1 MLAEER
7 FVFGSTQEILGEDL
21 IVLADWPS
29 FQAIFEDLPA
39 DAYLSDGGTYRQR
52 RFGRFI
58 YTSDDNE
65 LVLQPHRP
73 YSQPKYFN
81 PLNGGMKRH
90 FAPLTEAI
98 LNNRVV
104 QRVLQLLG
112 TGYSTLEDQPCW
124 RINTYFNRIVTCAE
138 EMGKPVPEGMHRDG
152 VKFSCLLMANHIN
165 FTGGNST
172 LFDMLTHKPV
182 FEGRLGAGGQMLVFR
197 DDAVLHNTTDIRPAD
212 PKLSGYRDVLVIEF
226 Y

>member
-1 MLAEER
+1 MHDISIRGLEMLAEER

-39 DAYLSDGGTYRQR
+39 DAYL
-52 RFGRFI
+52 
-58 YTSDDNE
+58 SDDNE

-104 QRVLQLLG
+104 QRVL
-112 TGYSTLEDQPCW
+112 
-124 RINTYFNRIVTCAE
+124 
-138 EMGKPVPEGMHRDG
+138 
-152 VKFSCLLMANHIN
+152 
-165 FTGGNST
+165 
-172 LFDMLTHKPV
+172 
-182 FEGRLGAGGQMLVFR
+182 
-197 DDAVLHNTTDIRPAD
+197 
-212 PKLSGYRDVLVIEF
+212 
-226 Y
+226 